1 MKTLLAILAA
11 LAAAPGIASADAS
24 NNSNNPEFTELFQKE
39 LTNRATARKA
49 ADIFRNRDSGEGQA
63 EFWGSYYRLEEITLS
78 IYTPVAKELSLEP
91 NNFMAGIKSYAAAAF
106 QWIAPEKF
114 VGTLQGATAKYLEE
128 LKSSKTIVPLKHS
141 AFYEYVLDQED
152 IQVKALSLAQQ
163 HNYQD
168 AKSLVDSFAECA
180 IKKTTDLAAECSAQ
194 APSSDI

>member
-1 MKTLLAILAA
+1 MKTLLAILAV
-11 LAAAPGIASADAS
+11 LTAAPGIASADVS
-24 NNSNNPEFTELFQKE
+24 NNSNNPKFTELFQKE

-49 ADIFRNRDSGEGQA
+49 ADIFRNRDNGQGQA
-63 EFWGSYYRLEEITLS
+63 EFWGSYYKLEEITLG

-91 NNFMAGIKSYAAAAF
+91 NNFMAGIKGYAAAAF
-106 QWIAPEKF
+106 QWVAPQKF

-128 LKSSKTIVPLKHS
+128 LKGSRTVVPLKHS

-152 IQVKALSLAQQ
+152 VQVKALSLAQQ
-163 HNYQD
+163 NNYQD

-180 IKKTTDLAAECSAQ
+180 IKKKADLAAECSAQ